1 MMMSYVKVTINDA
14 HGRILNEKSN
24 LELEKTL
31 VTDFL
36 TKRNSI
42 GRILN

>member
-36 TKRNSI
+36 TNKSLE
-42 GRILN
+42 GES